1 MDRTDDLEFLKA
13 NVPQFEG
20 YVDEDSRHHTDQ
32 RVRASVGST
41 LADVQARLAGS
52 LEPSVAGA
60 LEAAIFRCQFPDQVF
75 TTRLDVADVDQNL
88 ERGLAET
95 DRQLVELAMRANK
108 ADGSELAA
116 ILSELSATFDR
127 RRQRAPVQPPV
138 G

>member
-1 MDRTDDLEFLKA
+1 MDDLEFLKA

-20 YVDEDSRHHTDQ
+20 YVDEVSRHHSDQ
-32 RVRASVGST
+32 RVRAWVGSL
-41 LADVQARLAGS
+41 LADTQIRLAGS
-52 LEPSVAGA
+52 LDPALATA

-75 TTRLDVADVDQNL
+75 TTRLDVAEVDQGL
-88 ERGLAET
+88 ERSLAET
-95 DRQLVELAMRANK
+95 DRQLIELATRASTS
-108 ADGSELAA
+108 GVPELPA